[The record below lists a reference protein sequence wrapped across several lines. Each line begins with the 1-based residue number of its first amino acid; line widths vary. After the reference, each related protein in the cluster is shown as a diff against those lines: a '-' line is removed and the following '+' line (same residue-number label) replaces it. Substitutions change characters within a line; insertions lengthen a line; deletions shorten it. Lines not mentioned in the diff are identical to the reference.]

1 MIKTISPT
9 DRDEFTMT
17 EAWAEFEKYEKNI
30 FNRGREAGR
39 AAGMATGT
47 ANAVL
52 AVLNT
57 RGLVVSAQ
65 AEQRIRS
72 CEDEAQ
78 LARWV
83 VRAVSATSIDQLF
96 EP

>member
-1 MIKTISPT
+1 
-9 DRDEFTMT
+9 MT

-30 FNRGREAGR
+30 FNRGQKAG
-39 AAGMATGT
+39 AAAGT

-57 RGLVVSAQ
+57 RGLVVSAE
-65 AEQRIRS
+65 AERRIRS

-83 VRAVSATSIDQLF
+83 VRDVSATSTDQLF